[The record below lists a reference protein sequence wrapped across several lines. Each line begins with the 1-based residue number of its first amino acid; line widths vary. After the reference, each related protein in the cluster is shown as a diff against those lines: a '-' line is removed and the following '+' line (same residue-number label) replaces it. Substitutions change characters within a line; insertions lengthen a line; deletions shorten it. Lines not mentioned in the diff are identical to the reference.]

1 MGRDGKEFMLKKPN
15 RNDPCPCGSGK
26 KYKQCCLKSQTQT
39 VRHTP
44 DGKFKF
50 SVTTLPTTSYSTE
63 SFTKLFQQSVDSV
76 IPEQKEVKNKFLI
89 TKNKELV
96 GKRAIRK
103 AKAKEERIVS
113 EKLSQHEFQVMDT
126 ATSDDTTPS
135 SQNQES
141 VFLPT
146 QEDYR
151 VHKQEENQESELS

>member
-89 TKNKELV
+89 TKSKELV

-103 AKAKEERIVS
+103 AKAKEERIIS

-126 ATSDDTTPS
+126 TTSDDTTPS

>member
-1 MGRDGKEFMLKKPN
+1 MLKKPN

-76 IPEQKEVKNKFLI
+76 IPEQKEGKNKFLI

-103 AKAKEERIVS
+103 AKAKEERIIS

-126 ATSDDTTPS
+126 ATSDDTTSS

-151 VHKQEENQESELS
+151 VHKKEENQESELS

>member
-1 MGRDGKEFMLKKPN
+1 MLKKPN

-103 AKAKEERIVS
+103 AKAKEERIIS

-126 ATSDDTTPS
+126 AASDDTTSS